1 MRYDFDDRI
10 RAVNQEVEAVVG
22 PIANSK
28 MTYTVKEIQALL
40 GISKPSAYDLLSS
53 RQFPVLRVG
62 KQFRVPIK
70 RFQDWMEGRCHE

>member
-53 RQFPVLRVG
+53 RKFPVLRVG

-70 RFQDWMEGRCHE
+70 SFQDWMEGRCHE